1 MLIQLSTLELNTTP
15 FRQFS
20 QIQAII
26 QYIILFEHFAVRYP
40 PPWTHIGTYFTL
52 EKNRYQSTTNK
63 QKMLVKQNKNADTRK
78 GCNASAISYRLS
90 NI

>member
-26 QYIILFEHFAVRYP
+26 QYIILFEHFAVRYS

-52 EKNRYQSTTNK
+52 EKKNRYQSTINK
-63 QKMLVKQNKNADTRK
+63 QKMLVKQNKKADTRK
-78 GCNASAISYRLS
+78 T
-90 NI
+90 

>member
-26 QYIILFEHFAVRYP
+26 QYIILFEHFAVRYS

-52 EKNRYQSTTNK
+52 EKKPDIKVQQTNRKCS
-63 QKMLVKQNKNADTRK
+63 
-78 GCNASAISYRLS
+78 
-90 NI
+90 